1 MADEQH
7 DVFLLFGR
15 SLVYEIENN
24 GGLMEVAGGGSNTA
38 HFRPRYL
45 THSIIVRV

>member
-15 SLVYEIENN
+15 SLVYEVENN
-24 GGLMEVAGGGSNTA
+24 GGLMEVAGGSGYAA
-38 HFRPRYL
+38 HFLPRYL
-45 THSIIVRV
+45 THSIILRV